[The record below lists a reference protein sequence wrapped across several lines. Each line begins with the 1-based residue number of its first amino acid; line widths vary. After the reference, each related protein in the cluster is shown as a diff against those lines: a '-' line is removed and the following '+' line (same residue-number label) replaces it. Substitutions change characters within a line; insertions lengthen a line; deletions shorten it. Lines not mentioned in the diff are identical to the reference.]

1 MAAPTEAEVLEALI
15 EYADYE
21 SADSI
26 ERARLFQT
34 AARRWQLMRPV
45 SSGDAGSTMA
55 WDAAATASAIER
67 VNAFIAA
74 KLTATGRVRHLT
86 PGRWR
91 K

>member
-1 MAAPTEAEVLEALI
+1 MAAPTEAEVLEALV

-21 SADSI
+21 SADSL

-34 AARRWQLMRPV
+34 AARRWQIMRPV

-55 WDAAATASAIER
+55 WDAAATAQAIER

-74 KLTATGRVRHLT
+74 KLQASTRVRHLS
-86 PGRWR
+86 GRNWR